1 MGHGRTRVQLRLGP
15 EYVILR
21 LLPQERDDGDVLD
34 PIDPIGREA
43 LGRLRERIEARVR
56 GGAEVVRLRI
66 DLARPPAAPVWP
78 DDQLTRDWLSG
89 IAEARAAADAVPD
102 RWETAE
108 GDAP

>member
-1 MGHGRTRVQLRLGP
+1 MELSVLIEPTATAGYRASCGEPIPATAEGTTR
-15 EYVILR
+15 
-21 LLPQERDDGDVLD
+21 D
-34 PIDPIGREA
+34 EA